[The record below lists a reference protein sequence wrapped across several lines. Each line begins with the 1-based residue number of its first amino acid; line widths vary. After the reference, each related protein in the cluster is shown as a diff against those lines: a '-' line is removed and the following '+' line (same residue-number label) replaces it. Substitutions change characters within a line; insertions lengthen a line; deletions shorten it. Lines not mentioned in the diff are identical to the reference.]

1 MSSGSGA
8 FTAPV
13 IFPSLGSVTVE
24 RIIFS
29 VRDQNATNNAC
40 VSLWRT
46 KPDKGIRKQMAWLCS
61 SGSQISVV
69 NYTNDTIKP
78 AVVLSGHGAYLYLD
92 VNGSSMDV
100 YGVRIEY
107 KVNT

>member
-1 MSSGSGA
+1 
-8 FTAPV
+8 
-13 IFPSLGSVTVE
+13 VE